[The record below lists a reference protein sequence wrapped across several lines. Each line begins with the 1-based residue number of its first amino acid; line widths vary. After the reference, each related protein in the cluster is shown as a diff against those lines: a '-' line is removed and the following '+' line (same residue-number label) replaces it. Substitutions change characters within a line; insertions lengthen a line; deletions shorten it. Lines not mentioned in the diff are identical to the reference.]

1 MTGVN
6 LRLDWTGLMISGC
19 VQILRITG
27 SSSFVSGLGSFARQ
41 GITFLLAFHQPESP
55 AASSFDS
62 ATPPRLTGDLRGEIF
77 GRNVTLLC
85 RLFRTRRYLDV
96 HDRGREGDMDGECR
110 EGNFG
115 DFTPA
120 ISWRGYARYLGIVG
134 SCRGD
139 KR

>member
-41 GITFLLAFHQPESP
+41 GITFLLAFHRPESP

-85 RLFRTRRYLDV
+85 RLFRTHRYLDV
-96 HDRGREGDMDGECR
+96 HDRGREGTWMVNVAR
-110 EGNFG
+110 
-115 DFTPA
+115 A
-120 ISWRGYARYLGIVG
+120 ISATSPQLSVG
-134 SCRGD
+134 GD
-139 KR
+139 MPDT